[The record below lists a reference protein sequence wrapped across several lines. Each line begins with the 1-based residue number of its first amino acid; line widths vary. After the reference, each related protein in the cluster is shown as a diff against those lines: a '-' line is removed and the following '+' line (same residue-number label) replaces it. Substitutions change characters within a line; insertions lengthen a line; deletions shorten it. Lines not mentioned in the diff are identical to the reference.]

1 MKMTEKYYY
10 ENPKVSDTIIF
21 DIYTPDAN
29 CCFNADPFEI
39 VSLKIYFVERN
50 FSTDFYTQVNANIG
64 SPQLE
69 KNYLEAA
76 QNVCNDPNNL
86 DYQNELKVTKKL
98 LLNSANFSNI
108 QFDNLIAIA
117 VIGNEENPAWESSD
131 PTKSLLYKI
140 TDIGSNIAFG
150 HFGFKFKQESLRE
163 GDYFLVYNWRPNV
176 SLQKLTSN
184 VFFSLLPDSYKYITP
199 ANLRTDKSKY
209 PELLNRYLPEVYKE
223 KLSNFDLSPEVLNK
237 FNMAVGDS
245 FETIENLANS
255 ISGLIDYNL
264 IPDYFLAYLGNFYRL
279 NFYSNDTIKWRRQ
292 IAKAVPNFK
301 MKGTEKGLKSALS
314 DAGINLV
321 KLTQLYQIYSKY
333 IWTDV
338 FYINDPSIIE
348 FELSKISLAINTSN
362 FEVYL
367 RKGSGDFVQK
377 SLNDISIS
385 TIQFVS
391 ILTWFG
397 EPLKKGYTIKISY
410 QIEQINN
417 PVVQSLEDYL
427 KTLPLADTRNDLEN
441 VYPPKNWNA
450 KVIAENDPFFNE
462 LIPTKNPFH
471 DPIVFGQIRTDFAYS
486 ENIYNMDEYNGSLR
500 DSNNPCDIDKN
511 FIDLCS
517 GFATTLFN
525 CDLTIEDLSPERIN
539 EALQIIKEY
548 KPFHAVLHS
557 LKYSGELNEYVLPP
571 EENIEILINYYGVEN
586 VLANYPQMLFSRDM
600 FEGLSSRKITRN
612 MVANQTN
619 LGTNT
624 VQGFNQK
631 IVLYSPLVDFSGLSI
646 GYRDNT
652 FLEILSPSPNQ
663 GTYTVINPQ
672 KNFIEIYEQALISQP
687 INQSQFAYRLSL
699 INYSGTNID
708 IKQKNIYVFSDP
720 ILKNSIID
728 YNVESKETNPANP
741 WKIKYYTSYPSTF
754 NVYEIDSINTDG
766 SVVLKDDGSLPSLAQ
781 GIYVNNITYELL
793 NSVNVSSYTSFEGTL
808 FCFNNGIVT
817 VNDGNFGNTKERLEI
832 GDWLLY
838 SPLSEQ
844 YQITE
849 YGFENNVFVICSWNN
864 GDVTG
869 QSSKILSRIVKESTG
884 NLSYYGMFI
893 EKPASLPT
901 IDNPNATNA
910 VENNQFKE
918 NFILIIDNNLYKIE
932 DYYTESSV
940 EYLVLGGLKMDL
952 TTQLAGGTSL
962 SVQSIQLKKNNLSI
976 LKNQYQQIIDEPH
989 LIIPTAQ
996 QFTEINLNKIPVFAG
1011 SVNGSIY
1018 FNEELIQRFSF
1029 DGSGLFKSIE
1039 YKYQASHAING
1050 SIDYSTGVIVLTWNQ
1065 IQRNV
1070 IFAINYQYSYNTV
1083 AHLCNVDRTGA
1094 VELNVM
1100 DENGNNLNLCQN
1112 TSFAINATL
1121 LSSLEKE
1128 SENNKFNDIIK
1139 QEEKIGFK
1147 IETLDGKSY
1156 EGNLT

>member
-1 MKMTEKYYY
+1 MSEKYYY
-10 ENPKVSDTIIF
+10 DNPKVSDTIIF

-39 VSLKIYFVERN
+39 VSLKVYFVERN
-50 FSTDFYTQVNANIG
+50 FSTDFYTKVSANIG
-64 SPQLE
+64 TPELE

-76 QNVCNDPNNL
+76 QNVCNDPENV
-86 DYQNELKVTKKL
+86 DYQNELKKTKRL
-98 LLNSANFSNI
+98 LLNSANFSDI

-117 VIGNEENPAWESSD
+117 VFGNDENPVWESSD
-131 PTKSLLYKI
+131 PTKSILYKI
-140 TDIGSNIAFG
+140 TDVGSNIIFG
-150 HFGFKFKQESLRE
+150 HFGFKFKHAGLRE

-176 SLQKLTSN
+176 SLQKLNSN

-199 ANLRTDKSKY
+199 ANLRTDTNKY

-223 KLSNFDLSPEVLNK
+223 KLTNLDLSPEVLNK

-245 FETIENLANS
+245 FETVENLANG

-264 IPDYFLAYLGNFYRL
+264 IPDYFLAYLGNLYRL
-279 NFYSNDTIKWRRQ
+279 SFYSNDTVKWRRQ

-301 MKGTEKGLKSALS
+301 MKGTVKGLKSALS
-314 DAGINLV
+314 DAGINLI
-321 KLTQLYQIYSKY
+321 KLTQLYQLYSKY
-333 IWTDV
+333 VWTDV
-338 FYINDPSIIE
+338 FYISDPNIVE
-348 FELSKISLAINTSN
+348 FELSKISLAINTEN

-367 RKGSGDFVQK
+367 RKGSGNFVQK
-377 SLNDISIS
+377 SLNDISIN

-391 ILTWFG
+391 ILTWLG
-397 EPLKKGYTIKISY
+397 EPLKKGDTIKISY
-410 QIEQINN
+410 QIEPIND
-417 PVVQSLEDYL
+417 PVIQSLEDYL

-450 KVIAENDPFFNE
+450 KVIAEDDAFFNE

-511 FIDLCS
+511 FIDPCS
-517 GFATTLFN
+517 GFITTLFN
-525 CDLTIEDLSPERIN
+525 CDLTIEDLSPDRIN

-557 LKYSGELNEYVLPP
+557 LNYSGELNEYVLPP
-571 EENIEILINYYGVEN
+571 EENIEVLISYYGVEN

-600 FEGLSSRKITRN
+600 FAGLSIRKVTRN
-612 MVANQTN
+612 MVATQVN
-619 LGTNT
+619 LGTDS

-631 IVLYSPLVDFSGLSI
+631 IVLYSPLVDFSDLSI

-652 FLEILSPSPNQ
+652 LLEILSPSPNQ
-663 GTYTVINPQ
+663 GSYTVVNPQ

-699 INYSGTNID
+699 INYSGTAID

-720 ILKNSIID
+720 ILKNSIIE

-754 NVYEIDSINTDG
+754 NIYEIDSINPDG
-766 SVVLKDDGSLPSLAQ
+766 SVVLKDDGSLPPLAQ

-793 NSVNVSSYTSFEGTL
+793 DSLNVSSYTSFDGTL
-808 FCFNNGIVT
+808 FCYNNGIVT
-817 VNDGNFGNTKERLEI
+817 VNDGNFGNAKERLEV
-832 GDWLLY
+832 GDWFLY

-849 YGFENNVFVICSWNN
+849 YGFEDNVFVICSWNN
-864 GDVTG
+864 GDVIG
-869 QSSKILSRIVKESTG
+869 QSGKILSRIVKESTG
-884 NLSYYGMFI
+884 NLSYYGMVI

-901 IDNPNATNA
+901 IDDPNAPNA
-910 VENNQFKE
+910 IENNQFKE
-918 NFILIIDNNLYKIE
+918 NFILIIDDNLYKIE

-940 EYLVLGGLKMDL
+940 DYLVIGGLKMDL

-976 LKNQYQQIIDEPH
+976 LTNQYQQLIDEPH
-989 LIIPTAQ
+989 FASPISQ
-996 QFTEINLNKIPVFAG
+996 KFTQIYLNKTPIVGG
-1011 SVNGSIY
+1011 SVIGSIY
-1018 FNEELIQRFSF
+1018 FDQELIQRFSF

-1039 YKYQASHAING
+1039 YKYNSSHAING
-1050 SIDYSTGVIVLTWNQ
+1050 SIDYITGNIVLTWNSLE
-1065 IQRNV
+1065 RNV
-1070 IFAINYQYSYNTV
+1070 NFAINYQYSYNTV
-1083 AHLCNVDRTGA
+1083 AHLCDVDRTGA
-1094 VELNVM
+1094 VELNAM
-1100 DENGNNLNLCQN
+1100 DQNGNNLNLCQN
-1112 TSFAINATL
+1112 ASFSINASL
-1121 LSSLEKE
+1121 LSSLEKQ
-1128 SENNKFNDIIK
+1128 SENDKFNDIIN